1 MVSTQER
8 FIVIPDVLT
17 DINSMVILT
26 DINYWSDHETE
37 LRQWCQDNNSEFVG
51 MTVLFPDPRTLTAF
65 VLRWQ

>member
-8 FIVIPDVLT
+8 FIVLPDVLT
-17 DINSMVILT
+17 PDVFMVILT
-26 DINYWSDHETE
+26 DISYWSINETK
-37 LRQWCQDNNSEFVG
+37 LRQWCRDNNSEFVG